1 MNDNH
6 WNQYN
11 GGLKPTSE
19 LSDAAFAAN
28 KGMAELRKKGLFLS
42 GRATH
47 EYNRIVHARKRNSI
61 ERGK

>member
-11 GGLKPTSE
+11 GGLKPTTE
-19 LSDAAFAAN
+19 LSDAVFAAK
-28 KGMAELRKKGLFLS
+28 KGMTALREKGLFLS

-47 EYNRIVHARKRNSI
+47 EYNRIVHARKWNSI
-61 ERGK
+61 EREK